1 MRKSIIIIVI
11 SGVVTAAALLLFT
24 GERGV
29 RSQQE
34 SLSGCPA
41 PSPVT
46 TASLPPISSPGS
58 PTPASAPTPG
68 LPKQELNGGFIR
80 YIPNRSGDIEWK
92 MEGTSVHFVNPTC
105 LEIADLTATSVAP
118 KIGDLT
124 ISVGRLLFH
133 TDSNRARADEERITV
148 NRENM
153 ILTGKGFLWISRDEQ
168 IRVFEDV
175 KFLIKEGG
183 NQGLF
188 PL

>member
-1 MRKSIIIIVI
+1 MRKSIIIAVVF
-11 SGVVTAAALLLFT
+11 GVVATEVLLSFL
-24 GERGV
+24 GEREV

-34 SLSGCPA
+34 PSPGYPA
-41 PSPVT
+41 PSPVI
-46 TASLPPISSPGS
+46 TASLPSLSPPGS
-58 PTPASAPTPG
+58 PLPASAPTPG
-68 LPKQELNGGFIR
+68 LPQQELSGGFIR
-80 YIPNRSGDIEWK
+80 YIPNRAGDIEWK
-92 MEGTSVHFVNPTC
+92 LKGASVHFISPTC
-105 LEIADLTATSVAP
+105 LEITDLTATSVAP

-148 NRENM
+148 YRENM
-153 ILTGKGFLWISRDEQ
+153 VLTGKGFLWASKDEQ

-183 NQGLF
+183 NQGFF